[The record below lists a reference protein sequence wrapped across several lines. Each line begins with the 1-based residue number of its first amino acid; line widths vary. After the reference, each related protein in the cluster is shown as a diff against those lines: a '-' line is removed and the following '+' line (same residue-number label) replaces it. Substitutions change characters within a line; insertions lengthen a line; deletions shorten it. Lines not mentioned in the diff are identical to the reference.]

1 MTATRWRG
9 CVLSLTPFPD
19 PRVAAVPPGDRHRG
33 RAAAGLA
40 AVAGVQLDGWQRM
53 ALEAGCARQGGRW
66 AAFEVGLIVP
76 RQNGKS
82 VVLAIRELAGVLLFG
97 ERLVIHSAHEWR
109 TVSEQFTATL
119 DLIEGSALNQ
129 YKKRVRRTGGEES
142 ITFTNG
148 GRLRFMNRSR
158 ESARGFSADAVI
170 LDEAHALTAEQAGAL
185 LPVLSARPDAQL
197 WYAAHGPAPSARQLA
212 RLRGRAVGADPGRL
226 AWLEW
231 SADPAG
237 DLEDEAAW
245 AAANPAVA
253 SGRLAVERMRGERAT
268 LGPDGF
274 AAERLAAAPWPSEE
288 GAMWGV
294 VSEDAWAAC
303 WNAEA
308 AM

>member
-1 MTATRWRG
+1 MTRWRS
-9 CVLSLTPFPD
+9 CVLSLTPFPE
-19 PRVAAVPPGDRHRG
+19 PRVAALPPGDGRRG

-40 AVAGVQLDGWQRM
+40 ALAGVQLDGWQRM
-53 ALEAGCARQGGRW
+53 ALEAGCARRAGKW

-82 VVLAIRELAGVLLFG
+82 VVLAIRELAGILLFG
-97 ERLVIHSAHEWR
+97 EKMVIHSAHEWR
-109 TVSEQFTATL
+109 TVSEQFAATL
-119 DLIEGSALNQ
+119 DLIEGSALNR
-129 YKKRVRRTGGEES
+129 YMKRVRRTGGEES
-142 ITFTNG
+142 VTFTNG

-231 SADPAG
+231 SADPYG
-237 DLEDEAAW
+237 DLENEAVW
-245 AAANPAVA
+245 AAANPPVA

-274 AAERLAAAPWPSEE
+274 AAERLAAAPWPAEE
-288 GAMWGV
+288 GAMWQAI
-294 VSEDAWAAC
+294 SEDAWAAC
-303 WNAEA
+303 WAAQA

>member
-1 MTATRWRG
+1 
-9 CVLSLTPFPD
+9 
-19 PRVAAVPPGDRHRG
+19 
-33 RAAAGLA
+33 
-40 AVAGVQLDGWQRM
+40 
-53 ALEAGCARQGGRW
+53 
-66 AAFEVGLIVP
+66 
-76 RQNGKS
+76 
-82 VVLAIRELAGVLLFG
+82 
-97 ERLVIHSAHEWR
+97 
-109 TVSEQFTATL
+109 
-119 DLIEGSALNQ
+119 
-129 YKKRVRRTGGEES
+129 
-142 ITFTNG
+142 
-148 GRLRFMNRSR
+148 MNRSR

-226 AWLEW
+226 AWLEC